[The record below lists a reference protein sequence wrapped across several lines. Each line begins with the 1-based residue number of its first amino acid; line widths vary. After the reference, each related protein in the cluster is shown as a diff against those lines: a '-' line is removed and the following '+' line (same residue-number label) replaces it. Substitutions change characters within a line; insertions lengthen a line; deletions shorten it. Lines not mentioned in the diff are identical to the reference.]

1 MTSASPNTSVSHND
15 ATIDVTPH
23 GSNAHHEPSN
33 HQASPNS
40 SSSALTTTKG
50 SFGAFLAPL
59 NRDKF
64 TDVVR
69 GVEDKL
75 RVVNQTLGMLDSLLD
90 SQGFDAILDE
100 MLRSIALKT
109 GELLHADR
117 TTIFLLDEDKNEL
130 FTLVAKDENGNA
142 LEIRFPATAGIAG
155 EESGQHSLR
164 LLRRSAIGNG

>member
-1 MTSASPNTSVSHND
+1 MTSASPNTSVSHTD

-23 GSNAHHEPSN
+23 GQDGRRASSP
-33 HQASPNS
+33 HQDSPNS
-40 SSSALTTTKG
+40 SSGALTTTKG

-90 SQGFDAILDE
+90 SQGFDSILDE

-117 TTIFLLDEDKNEL
+117 TTIFSP
-130 FTLVAKDENGNA
+130 
-142 LEIRFPATAGIAG
+142 R
-155 EESGQHSLR
+155 
-164 LLRRSAIGNG
+164 